1 MNMKHNRF
9 RTATLA
15 IATVLLAAGTIG
27 VLTTTEA
34 MAEIRPALVRSVDE
48 PARVPYAYSQAPIC
62 TFLNQC
68 TVTFPS
74 VPVGKRLR
82 VTNVNVTMLGTGA
95 NGFVAINKVGTGPIV
110 AFPVAPFNGAYYGNL
125 ISINEH
131 VDLIFE
137 AGETLNVEIGVPAGS
152 GGVNADPRN
161 RFGVTGYLVDVTP

>member
-9 RTATLA
+9 KSATLA
-15 IATVLLAAGTIG
+15 VATVLLAAGTIG
-27 VLTTTEA
+27 VFTTSDA

-68 TVTFPS
+68 TVTFPA

-82 VTNVNVTMLGTGA
+82 VTNVNVTMLGTGVT
-95 NGFVAINKVGTGPIV
+95 GFVMVHKGGAPLL
-110 AFPVAPFNGAYYGNL
+110 ALPVAPFNGAYYGNL
-125 ISINEH
+125 ISVNEH
-131 VDLIFE
+131 VDMIFE
-137 AGETLNVEIGVPAGS
+137 AGETLTLEMGVPVGV
-152 GGVNADPRN
+152 GGINVDSRN

>member
-1 MNMKHNRF
+1 MNVQHNLF
-9 RTATLA
+9 KSATLA
-15 IATVLLAAGTIG
+15 VATVLLAAGTIG
-27 VLTTTEA
+27 VLTTSEA

-48 PARVPYAYSQAPIC
+48 PARVPYAYSQVPSCPYA
-62 TFLNQC
+62 NQC
-68 TVTFPS
+68 NVTFPA

-82 VTNVNVTMLGTGA
+82 VTNVNVLMIGTGA

-110 AFPVAPFNGAYYGNL
+110 AFPAAPFNGAYYGNL

-137 AGETLNVEIGVPAGS
+137 AGETLNVEIGVPAGA
-152 GGVNADPRN
+152 GGVYADPRN